1 MKDKRNNEWAPYTLL
16 RGKGAKFRLLSSDLP
31 AEEVEKVKKLMEM
44 VMEDNGIAEG
54 SDEYNIIM
62 GRCIHQERVVSKI
75 FMILRLFESLIM
87 DDEETMYTE
96 LTPERY
102 AIYTSNVADIVAHPE
117 EGVRDR
123 HERYRRKMLD
133 MGWKLGVKSD
143 VKNKVSALL
152 VPYESLDKKLRNFNL
167 FFEMIVRLVFKMK
180 IYEGIYEEQ

>member
-1 MKDKRNNEWAPYTLL
+1 MTDKRKKEWVPYIMQ
-16 RGKGAKFRLLSSDLP
+16 RDKGAKFRLLSSSLP
-31 AEEVEKVKKLMEM
+31 TEEVEKIKKFMEM

-62 GRCIHQERVVSKI
+62 GRCIHQERLVSKI
-75 FMILRLFESLIM
+75 FMILRVFESLVT
-87 DDEETMYTE
+87 DDEEIMYRE

-102 AIYTSNVADIVAHPE
+102 AVYTSNVVDIVAHPE
-117 EGVRDR
+117 EGAKDR
-123 HERYRRKMLD
+123 HERYRRKMLAG
-133 MGWKLGVKSD
+133 GWKFGVKSD

-152 VPYESLDKKLRNFNL
+152 VPYESLDKQLRIFNL